1 VPPPVFTFSP
11 FSAVAVVPS
20 VACAQLSLVAV
31 ASLLSNASASLSLVA
46 VASLLFL
53 ANARLLFVAVAS
65 LLLDAL
71 APLLSVAVAW
81 LLFLESAL
89 LLFVAVASLLSSA
102 LAKLEFLA
110 VALLLSV
117 ACASLPLWATAWE
130 VESDEQLLVPFCTL
144 VSPLLLTHT
153 SAPWARA
160 APERA
165 IIPTTTR
172 VARVANI
179 NHLAFT
185 NSSLRRASNYTREPA
200 TTPRR
205 P

>member
-1 VPPPVFTFSP
+1 
-11 FSAVAVVPS
+11 
-20 VACAQLSLVAV
+20 LVAV
-31 ASLLSNASASLSLVA
+31 AS
-46 VASLLFL
+46 
-53 ANARLLFVAVAS
+53 
-65 LLLDAL
+65 
-71 APLLSVAVAW
+71 

-130 VESDEQLLVPFCTL
+130 VESDEQLLVPLSTL

-153 SAPWARA
+153 SPPWARA

-165 IIPTTTR
+165 IIATTR
-172 VARVANI
+172 AARVANI

-200 TTPRR
+200 TTPTR

>member
-1 VPPPVFTFSP
+1 ML
-11 FSAVAVVPS
+11 PS
-20 VACAQLSLVAV
+20 VAVAWLLSDALAMLSLVAV
-31 ASLLSNASASLSLVA
+31 ASLLSNTPTL
-46 VASLLFL
+46 LLFL
-53 ANARLLFVAVAS
+53 AVA
-65 LLLDAL
+65 
-71 APLLSVAVAW
+71 LLSSVAPAK
-81 LLFLESAL
+81 
-89 LLFVAVASLLSSA
+89 LLFVAVASLLSVASA
-102 LAKLEFLA
+102 LLEFLA

-130 VESDEQLLVPFCTL
+130 VESDEQLLSPLSTL

-153 SAPWARA
+153 SPPWARA

-165 IIPTTTR
+165 IIPTTR

-185 NSSLRRASNYTREPA
+185 NSSLRGASNYTREAA
-200 TTPRR
+200 TTLTTR